1 MQDIR
6 FFLFQHFLQA
16 SICLSAIAGGK
27 ILRPF
32 LFDIRKSCQNSAL
45 KLADARGM
53 YGGNASAS
61 YNCCFHNCTFCLS
74 ALFFHSF
81 TLEP

>member
-6 FFLFQHFLQA
+6 FFLFQHFLQTA
-16 SICLSAIAGGK
+16 VCHSAIAGGK

-53 YGGNASAS
+53 YGGYASAS
-61 YNCCFHNCTFCLS
+61 YNCCFHNCIFCLS